1 VVQLDAGRR
10 TDEHNSALWPSG
22 AAKPWTNVGLS
33 SAAVTPSSDDET
45 TAQERNQ
52 KRIAKLSDALR
63 SLDERP
69 KLVVATKLARELLPG
84 DSEYG
89 DPLSTAGKQPS
100 QQLGRRMSA
109 LSAQRPSL
117 LGEVGLSAL
126 QVWESISQQQKGEIG
141 EREMTILF
149 TDLVDFSEWSLQA
162 GDTLAIQLLREV
174 GNAIEPAV
182 TSRGGVVVKRL
193 GDGLMAVF
201 DDPGGAVEAAMEAR
215 DNVAAAE
222 VEGYRPAMRAGVH
235 IGKPRRLG
243 DDFLGTDVNIAARV
257 ADAAGGG
264 EILVSG
270 PVRERLG
277 RSVKLKRR
285 RGFRAKGA
293 PSDLDVF
300 AVRS

>member
-1 VVQLDAGRR
+1 M
-10 TDEHNSALWPSG
+10 
-22 AAKPWTNVGLS
+22 
-33 SAAVTPSSDDET
+33 TPSSDDET